1 MKFIDIAYA
10 MEEAVE
16 QTAVHGAEVAQ
27 DAGLLASLGIDWKLF
42 IFQLINFGIVFL
54 ILWFLILKPLTKKL
68 EERKD
73 IIDESLEKANK
84 IDEALRKT
92 EIKYQEKIDQA
103 KSEAN
108 IIAEQAHINT
118 EKMVDTMK
126 VRAKKD
132 VEDLVTQ
139 ARLQIQSEREDMMIG
154 VKKEVVELVM
164 QVTEKIIKEKMDEK
178 KDKKIIEDSLG
189 NFKA

>member
-16 QTAVHGAEVAQ
+16 QTAEHGAEVAQ
-27 DAGLLASLGIDWKLF
+27 DVGLLASLGIDWKLF
-42 IFQLINFGIVFL
+42 VFQLINFAIVFL

-84 IDEALRKT
+84 IDDALRKT

-103 KSEAN
+103 KTEAN

-126 VRAKKD
+126 VKAKKD

-189 NFKA
+189 NLKA